1 NGSAEGLVR
10 RGFESPDRRIVVQ
23 QRPGPSEKMSGGESQ
38 MNDYSSLAKT
48 LSESLK
54 LRVPPVAVCFTDKPP
69 ERVPASTQPA
79 AAGCVFW
86 ERGAQNAFVTS
97 PADHS
102 NCVVGMYTH
111 HMPLATAAQQENLN
125 DCLKVFGDLGYVRPE
140 DLANIPVLKEEA
152 KYVTYA
158 PLATTPVPPAAVLLF
173 ANSRQSLAITEAVQQ
188 VQPSVPPALSLG
200 CCGARAYLNVMTDD
214 FALWA
219 LPAARIADYAARIQ
233 VLAKANQIL
242 TQFHQLRRADVEAGK
257 SPSIKESLSRLQG
270 G

>member
-1 NGSAEGLVR
+1 M
-10 RGFESPDRRIVVQ
+10 P
-23 QRPGPSEKMSGGESQ
+23 
-38 MNDYSSLAKT
+38 DYSSIAKI

-54 LRVPPVAVCFTDKPP
+54 LRVPPVAVCFSNTPP
-69 ERVPASTQPA
+69 EKVPASMEPA

-86 ERGAQNAFVTS
+86 ERGAQKAFVTS
-97 PADHS
+97 AADHS

-111 HMPLATAAQQENLN
+111 HMPLTTAAQQENLN
-125 DCLKVFGDLGYVRPE
+125 DCIKFFGDLGYVRPE
-140 DLANIPVLKEEA
+140 DLVAIPVLKEEA

-158 PLATTPVPPAAVLLF
+158 PLAATPVPPAAVLVF

-188 VQPSVPPALSLG
+188 VQPSVPPALGRPACAVIPQVVNTGSPALSLG

-219 LPAARIADYAARIQ
+219 LPGDRIADYAARIQ